1 MSPPL
6 RYIASILI
14 ISSTH
19 YNMIGW
25 YNTMGKRVR
34 GSAEVTACFLA
45 AVVAL
50 APGLAAQGAK
60 EATGRGRLVS
70 TVARP
75 ASHLQPARGMLGDL
89 VGSWR
94 VPACVWGELPSPPR
108 AGGGPPGQALF

>member
-60 EATGRGRLVS
+60 EATGRGRSVS

-94 VPACVWGELPSPPR
+94 VVGMGWGDLGGAPAQF
-108 AGGGPPGQALF
+108 GGLVGR